1 MEQLKQLGGRLLGKK
16 RVAVILGL
24 LGLCCPSSLWAE
36 KLDTTFVLD
45 MVIDS
50 TPCYYTE
57 YGDKG
62 NIVSSGRY
70 TSSDYFRINVGY
82 VTNENG
88 ERIDTLTYVC
98 DPVTKQWRAQTLY
111 DGYRDELY
119 FHDNGMLK
127 TIKGGDP
134 YKDGS
139 TVYYSDYVNFSE
151 DGMLIEDVQSIE
163 RHEGG
168 AEFSYNDDI
177 KKYDT
182 HGNLLSRY
190 WGSSGRHHG
199 GSSWSLGGTSNED
212 NYNNKYDAKDN
223 LIEVELTNKTTKT
236 RPEEREGVPAEETT
250 SSTSY
255 KMEYIYDSQNRRIK
269 AITGYTLKDS
279 IVYTYGHTLRE
290 GEPCLLAIRLNG
302 NTIDSF
308 SPNKY
313 KYDFSDNPSYYILD
327 YQKDIKYITPVGSSV
342 EELSYDS
349 DTRQLTITVLGS
361 GTSRDSSNMKTYT
374 VKFSAPESYI
384 TSMTYN
390 GKTVEAFSHDIY
402 EYDFTDSTS
411 FWFGK
416 LDCTYSPGS
425 IVEKSYDIST
435 HILSIRVYGANF
447 EQDSSNM
454 NIYTVKFSAPESY
467 ITSMTNN
474 GEIVEAFS
482 HDRYEYDFLDS
493 TSFWVWNLVYEFSP
507 NSTVKKSYDD
517 STNTLSIRVYGADYE
532 QDSSNMHTY
541 SIRCKA
547 PEAYL
552 TSLSFNGTPV
562 DSFSPT
568 VFEYT
573 LPDLYSPQERNI
585 SYTTFPGS
593 HVSDIVNG
601 GSLRITIMDELRRK
615 KNVYVIY
622 YSTSD
627 ACLTSL
633 NINGNPVSD
642 FSWDKYEYDFSDSLE
657 YHEGDVSYTLQQLGV
672 KVNGIYMQSEDWEIL
687 AKTSF
692 DDTTGVLKIFV
703 YYLYVGPGTQG
714 TVDGKTYAIKFKK
727 PKQGSILTSL
737 ELDGEPVDSF
747 SADKYVYDFSDY
759 SFSSIV
765 FNTSHG
771 SEFLKNLSD
780 VNVNYGSYV
789 VNLSKPND
797 SIDGIERSKLRWTG
811 SKYATADLS
820 YEEETGIFSIAVKG
834 YDYAEDSSNIH
845 VYKIL
850 TKKIDSLSIYSF
862 QVDYQRGGWSNI
874 VNVVANEH
882 QYEAF
887 SPLPAGMGYD
897 QTLYSYDISANI
909 PDVNLTSIQ
918 YSEATHTLTY
928 AFSHK
933 TIQSLVD
940 TYYVVLQPCVISIYT
955 NDNSACEAVDKFE
968 HNIVGE
974 YKPGIFKYELPSG
987 VVATE
992 SYDDSTNILTLTAR
1006 FKTGDTTAKTEYH
1019 IHFTHPSFSSLT
1031 INGELLDNLSTDI
1044 YDYYFDM
1051 EYIPGAISYTLPDD
1065 VTSTESFDNSTNI
1078 LTIRLTSSDAI
1089 GMVEYTLHFRPV
1101 DGVDDFLGDQV
1112 SLYVTD
1118 KAICVD
1124 GATEPIFVYDLRGT
1138 FVGTGRGEE
1147 VRIPV
1152 RQTGVYV
1159 VKAGGKAAKVVVK

>member
-1 MEQLKQLGGRLLGKK
+1 MEQLKQIGGRLLGKK
-16 RVAVILGL
+16 SVAVILGL

-50 TPCYYTE
+50 TPCYYTKYNAKGQITR
-57 YGDKG
+57 YGIRS
-62 NIVSSGRY
+62 NS
-70 TSSDYFRINVGY
+70 SSDFSHVNIGY
-82 VTNENG
+82 VTDMTG
-88 ERIDTLTYVC
+88 KRVDTIYYVR
-98 DPVTKQWRAQTLY
+98 DRVTKQWSVITSKTFLVDY
-111 DGYRDELY
+111 YGYNGLPSFY
-119 FHDNGMLK
+119 DNGLLES
-127 TIKGGDP
+127 I
-134 YKDGS
+134 DGS
-139 TVYYSDYVNFSE
+139 FTEFRREYSSHTRFSE
-151 DGMLIEDVQSIE
+151 DGALVEEAIEDLEHGSLYSYKNYSSQYDSHGNKILYKHSSGSGH
-163 RHEGG
+163 RGG
-168 AEFSYNDDI
+168 SEVSYGSESTTITYKNQ
-177 KKYDT
+177 YDT
-182 HGNLLSRY
+182 KGNLIVVESTSEEVSI
-190 WGSSGRHHG
+190 GSS
-199 GSSWSLGGTSNED
+199 
-212 NYNNKYDAKDN
+212 
-223 LIEVELTNKTTKT
+223 EVIPVADEKRKTTCAMDKH
-236 RPEEREGVPAEETT
+236 
-250 SSTSY
+250 
-255 KMEYIYDSQNRRIK
+255 IYDSLGRRIK
-269 AITGYTLKDS
+269 TVGYAYKDSDYVLKDS
-279 IVYTYGHTLRE
+279 VVYSYGHALRE
-290 GEPCLLAIRLNG
+290 GEPCLLAVRLNG
-302 NTIDSF
+302 NSIDNF
-308 SPNKY
+308 SSDKY
-313 KYDFSDNPSYYILD
+313 HYDFSNNPSYYVLD
-327 YQKDIKYITPVGSSV
+327 YKKDIRYIVPNGTSV
-342 EELSYDS
+342 EEFSYDS
-349 DTRQLTITVLGS
+349 EKRQLTISVLGS
-361 GTSRDSSNMKTYT
+361 GSSHESSNRNTYT
-374 VKFSAPESYI
+374 IKFSTPESYI
-384 TSMTYN
+384 TSMTSN
-390 GKTVEAFSHDIY
+390 GAPVEDFSYSKY
-402 EYDFTDSTS
+402 EYDFSDSTFAWS
-411 FWFGK
+411 WGI
-416 LDCTYSPGS
+416 D
-425 IVEKSYDIST
+425 
-435 HILSIRVYGANF
+435 
-447 EQDSSNM
+447 
-454 NIYTVKFSAPESY
+454 
-467 ITSMTNN
+467 
-474 GEIVEAFS
+474 
-482 HDRYEYDFLDS
+482 
-493 TSFWVWNLVYEFSP
+493 YEFSP
-507 NSTVKKSYDD
+507 GSTVKKSYDD
-517 STNTLSIRVYGADYE
+517 STNTLSISVYGADFE
-532 QDSSNMHTY
+532 QDSSNMHIY

-552 TSLSFNGTPV
+552 TSLSFNGSPV

-593 HVSDIVNG
+593 RVSDIVNG
-601 GSLRITIMDELRRK
+601 TSLRITIMDELRRK
-615 KNVYVIY
+615 KNEYVIN
-622 YSTSD
+622 YSTCD

-633 NINGNPVSD
+633 SINGNPVSD

-672 KVNGIYMQSEDWEIL
+672 RVDGTYRQSEDWEIL

-692 DDTTGVLKIFV
+692 DDTTGVLKICV

-714 TVDGKTYAIKFKK
+714 TVDGKTYVIKFKK

-797 SIDGIERSKLRWTG
+797 SIDGIERSKLSWTG

-955 NDNSACEAVDKFE
+955 DDNSACEAVDKFE

-974 YKPGIFKYELPSG
+974 YKPGIFKYELPAG
-987 VVATE
+987 VAATE
-992 SYDDSTNILTLTAR
+992 SYDDSTNVLTLTAR
-1006 FKTGDTTAKTEYH
+1006 FKTGDTTSKTEYR
-1019 IHFTHPSFSSLT
+1019 I
-1031 INGELLDNLSTDI
+1031 
-1044 YDYYFDM
+1044 
-1051 EYIPGAISYTLPDD
+1051 
-1065 VTSTESFDNSTNI
+1065 
-1078 LTIRLTSSDAI
+1078 
-1089 GMVEYTLHFRPV
+1089 HFRPL

-1112 SLYVTD
+1112 NLYVMD
-1118 KAICVD
+1118 KTICVD
-1124 GATEPIFVYDLRGT
+1124 GATEPIYVYDLLCT
-1138 FVGTGRGEE
+1138 MVGTGRGEE

-1152 RQTGVYV
+1152 AQAGVYV
-1159 VKAGGKAAKVVVK
+1159 VRAGGKAAKVVVK